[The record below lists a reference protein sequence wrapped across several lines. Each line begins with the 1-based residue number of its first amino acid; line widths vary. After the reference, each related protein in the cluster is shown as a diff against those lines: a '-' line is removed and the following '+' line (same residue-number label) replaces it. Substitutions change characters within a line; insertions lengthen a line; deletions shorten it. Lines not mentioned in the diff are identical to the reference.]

1 LHTNVGNSLDRLAP
15 FIFTEW
21 QFQNH
26 QTKEL
31 QKKLSSKDKE
41 MFNLDISQLNWCD
54 YFDDMAQ
61 GVRMYLNNE
70 HPRTLQAAKRKDS
83 M

>member
-1 LHTNVGNSLDRLAP
+1 LHTSVFNSLGRLAP
-15 FIFTEW
+15 FIFGEW
-21 QFQNH
+21 RFKNF

-41 MFNLDISQLNWCD
+41 MFDLDISQLNWGD
-54 YFDDMAQ
+54 YFDDMTQ
-61 GVRMYLNNE
+61 GVRLYLNNE
-70 HPRTLQAAKRKDS
+70 LPRTLQAAKRKDS

>member
-1 LHTNVGNSLDRLAP
+1 LHTNVGNSLGRLAP
-15 FIFTEW
+15 FIFSEW
-21 QFQNH
+21 RFQNS

-31 QKKLSSKDKE
+31 QKKLSGQDTE
-41 MFNLDISQLNWCD
+41 MFNLDISQLDWVD

-70 HPRTLQAAKRKDS
+70 QPRTLQAAKRKDS

>member
-1 LHTNVGNSLDRLAP
+1 LHTNVGNSLGRLAP
-15 FIFTEW
+15 FIFNEW
-21 QFQNH
+21 LFQNY

-41 MFNLDISQLNWCD
+41 MFNLDISQLDWEA
-54 YFDDMAQ
+54 YFDNMAQ
-61 GVRMYLNNE
+61 GVRMYLHNE
-70 HPRTLQAAKRKDS
+70 HPRTLQAARRKNS